1 MITRVRLATYAIP
14 LAAPWPSAEGPVAR
28 REGAILVLEEDRERG
43 GHVGFGESAPFPGFG
58 LETFASSVASLRL
71 AAKYL
76 VGLPRERYAA
86 AIADLHRLAPVA
98 ACPCARH
105 AIDLALHDL
114 MARGEGVPL
123 AACISKENAVMEVPV
138 SAAIPRLSRSETARE
153 ARSAVNRGY
162 ETIKMKMGGGT
173 ARDDVDRVRSVR
185 EEVGNSI
192 RIRVDANQAW
202 SEAEAIAALRA
213 IEPLGIEFCEQP
225 VAAGAIESMVRVR
238 AAVRVPIA
246 ADESVV
252 DAAGA
257 RRLLQAGAADV
268 IVVKPMALGGLHAA
282 RAVAAIAQEHGATVV
297 VTSLLESEIGRAGAL
312 HFAASL
318 GRADHAHGVATG
330 VSLAPRA
337 EGEGWLDR
345 GMLAVE
351 RANITEH
358 WVRAA
363 GLDLETVA
371 MIEEAA

>member
-1 MITRVRLATYAIP
+1 MIARVRLATYAVP
-14 LAAPWPSAEGPVAR
+14 LDPAWPSAEGPVAT
-28 REGAILVLEEDRERG
+28 REGALLVLEEDRDRG

-114 MARGEGVPL
+114 LARGSGVPIARML
-123 AACISKENAVMEVPV
+123 GGDGALREVAVN
-138 SAAIPRLSRSETARE
+138 AAIPRLSAAETARAARE
-153 ARSAVNRGY
+153 AAERGY
-162 ETIKMKMGGGT
+162 GTIKIKVGG
-173 ARDDVDRVRSVR
+173 AAPAEDVGRVRAAR
-185 EEVGNSI
+185 EEIGPHV

-213 IEPLGIEFCEQP
+213 MEPLGVELCEQP
-225 VAAGAIESMVRVR
+225 APVGAIESMARVR
-238 AAVRVPIA
+238 AATAIPIA
-246 ADESVV
+246 ADESVI

-257 RRLLQAGAADV
+257 RRLLEARAADV
-268 IVVKPMALGGLHAA
+268 IVVKPMVLGGLYAA
-282 RAVAAIAQEHGATVV
+282 RAVAALAQEFGAGVI
-297 VTSLLESEIGRAGAL
+297 VTSLLEGEVGRAGAL

-318 GRADHAHGVATG
+318 GRGRHAHGVATG
-330 VSLAPRA
+330 VSLAGVVDAGRL
-337 EGEGWLDR
+337 EG
-345 GMLAVE
+345 GMLPVA

-358 WVRAA
+358 WFRKLPFVVEELASI
-363 GLDLETVA
+363 G
-371 MIEEAA
+371 EAA